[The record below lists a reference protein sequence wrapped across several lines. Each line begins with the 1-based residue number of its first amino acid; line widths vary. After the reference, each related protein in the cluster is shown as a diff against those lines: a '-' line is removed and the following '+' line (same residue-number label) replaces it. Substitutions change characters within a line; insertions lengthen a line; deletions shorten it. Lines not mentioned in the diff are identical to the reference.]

1 MMLLAFVDLHGD
13 LRSLRRLKKKAAK
26 ADLVLCAGDITV
38 FENHMR
44 LILREINSFNKPVLI
59 IPGNHEGEKKLR
71 LMCKHYKNLV
81 YLHSRVYELG
91 EFFFAAWGGGGFAL
105 RDRKFEKFAGR
116 IKRRISGKH
125 LILML
130 HGPPYGNKTDLVDG
144 EHVGNKSYRDFIR
157 QEKPLLVV
165 CGHLHDDAG
174 VKDKIGKTAIINPGP
189 DGKLIEIE

>member
-1 MMLLAFVDLHGD
+1 MMLLAFVDTHGD
-13 LRSLRRLKKKAAK
+13 MRSLRKLKKKAAK

-44 LILREINSFNKPVLI
+44 LILHEINSFNKPVLI

-81 YLHSRVYELG
+81 YLHKEVYEL
-91 EFFFAAWGGGGFAL
+91 ENIFFAGWGGGGFSL
-105 RDRKFEKFAGR
+105 RDKKFEKFAIRLKKR
-116 IKRRISGKH
+116 IPGKK

-130 HGPPYGNKTDLVDG
+130 HAPPYGNKTDLVMG
-144 EHVGNKSYRDFIR
+144 EHSGSKSFRDFIR

-165 CGHLHDDAG
+165 CGHLHENAG
-174 VKDKIGKTAIINPGP
+174 VKDKIGKTTIINPGP
-189 DGKLIEIE
+189 DGKLIEI

>member
-1 MMLLAFVDLHGD
+1 MMLLVFVDTHGD
-13 LRSLRRLKKKAAK
+13 MHSLRRIKKKAAK
-26 ADLVLCAGDITV
+26 ADIILCAGDITV

-81 YLHSRVYELG
+81 YLHKEVYEL
-91 EFFFAAWGGGGFAL
+91 ENIFFAGWGGGGFSL
-105 RDRKFEKFAGR
+105 RDRKFEKFAIRLKKR
-116 IKRRISGKH
+116 IPGKK

-130 HGPPYGNKTDLVDG
+130 HGPPYGSKTDLVMG
-144 EHVGNKSYRDFIR
+144 EHSGNKSFRDFIR

-165 CGHLHDDAG
+165 CGHLHENAG
-174 VKDKIGKTAIINPGP
+174 VKDKLGKTIIINPGP
-189 DGKLIEIE
+189 DGKLIEF

>member
-1 MMLLAFVDLHGD
+1 MMLLVFVDTHGD
-13 LRSLRRLKKKAAK
+13 MHSLRRIKKKAAK
-26 ADLVLCAGDITV
+26 ADIILCAGDITV

-81 YLHSRVYELG
+81 YLHKEVYEL
-91 EFFFAAWGGGGFAL
+91 ENIFFAGWGGGGFSL
-105 RDRKFEKFAGR
+105 RDRKFEKFAIRLKKR
-116 IKRRISGKH
+116 IPGKK

-130 HGPPYGNKTDLVDG
+130 HGPPYGSKTDLVMG
-144 EHVGNKSYRDFIR
+144 EHSGNKSFRDFIR

-165 CGHLHDDAG
+165 CGHLHENAG
-174 VKDKIGKTAIINPGP
+174 VKDKIGKTTIINPGP
-189 DGKLIEIE
+189 DGKLIEF

>member
-1 MMLLAFVDLHGD
+1 MMLLVFVDTHGD
-13 LRSLRRLKKKAAK
+13 MRSLKRLKKKAAK

-38 FENHMR
+38 FESHMR

-81 YLHSRVYELG
+81 YLHNEVYEL
-91 EFFFAAWGGGGFAL
+91 ENVFFAGWGGGGFSL
-105 RDRKFEKFAGR
+105 RDPKFEKFAAKLKKK
-116 IKRRISGKH
+116 IPGKK

-130 HGPPYGNKTDLVDG
+130 HGPPYGNKTDLVES
-144 EHVGNKSYRDFIR
+144 EHTGNKSFRDFIK

-165 CGHLHDDAG
+165 CGHLHENAG
-174 VKDKIGKTAIINPGP
+174 VKDKIGKTIIINPGP
-189 DGKLIEIE
+189 DGKLIEV

>member
-1 MMLLAFVDLHGD
+1 MMLLTFVDTHGD
-13 LRSLRRLKKKAAK
+13 MHSLRRLKKKAAK
-26 ADLVLCAGDITV
+26 ADIILCAGDITV

-81 YLHSRVYELG
+81 YLHKEVYEL
-91 EFFFAAWGGGGFAL
+91 ENIFFAGWGGGGFSL
-105 RDRKFEKFAGR
+105 RDRKFEKFAIRLKKR
-116 IKRRISGKH
+116 IPGKK

-130 HGPPYGNKTDLVDG
+130 HGPPYGSKTDLVMG
-144 EHVGNKSYRDFIR
+144 EHSGNKSFRDFIR

-165 CGHLHDDAG
+165 CGHLHENAG
-174 VKDKIGKTAIINPGP
+174 VKDKLGKTIIINPGP
-189 DGKLIEIE
+189 DGKLIEF